1 MVRQYYKVACCCI
14 KQIASGKLI
23 YSTGSLT
30 LCSVMTS
37 RGGMAGMGGR
47 SKRKGIYVYK
57 YLIDFVGWQKLHNI
71 VKITIPLIK

>member
-1 MVRQYYKVACCCI
+1 
-14 KQIASGKLI
+14 
-23 YSTGSLT
+23 
-30 LCSVMTS
+30 
-37 RGGMAGMGGR
+37 MAGMGGR